1 MLFSYPMPQQ
11 TPPGVLLNRFLSP
24 DARSTQRHP
33 LVLTVIFGF
42 LALLGACDFSGAPR
56 RPNVLLIV
64 LDTVRADHLSTYGY
78 SKNTTP
84 NLTTLA
90 AEGVVYERCLSP
102 GSWTLPSHASLFTGL
117 YPRDHQT
124 TCELPRVLRRKYRTI
139 AEVLAENGYVT
150 VGFSNN
156 AWLNAATG
164 LQQGFV
170 EFFDVWRERRSDGR
184 SADGI
189 DEGAA
194 TTNNRIFRWLDRDT
208 SRPFFMFV
216 NYFEPHLPYRPPPPF
231 DSKFVDPIF
240 DSNMVAKARGWFHPR
255 ELGYVLKVPGMEVT
269 DSEFEVMH
277 SQYDGEIAYLDARL
291 GELVEGLRKRRL
303 LDNTVVIITSDHGEH
318 LGDHEMMD
326 HKMTL
331 YDALLHVPLVIRY
344 PPSVHQ
350 GSRVSTPV
358 QLIDVFPTILHL
370 CGIDEGHPGDSR
382 LLPTA
387 PQQTPSPRF
396 FFAEFGRPTVFL
408 EVILKRYPGVEYS
421 RFDRSLAAISDGH
434 YKLITGSDGRSEL
447 FDLRRD
453 PGELNDVAPENPE
466 LVADLAQRLRNFQ
479 AKTPMQ

>member
-1 MLFSYPMPQQ
+1 MSVR
-11 TPPGVLLNRFLSP
+11 TVIEVLLNPFL
-24 DARSTQRHP
+24 ARLIRSNQRHP
-33 LVLTVIFGF
+33 LVLAAFFGL
-42 LALLGACDFSGAPR
+42 LALLAACDFSGARP

-84 NLTTLA
+84 NLTALA
-90 AEGVVYERCLSP
+90 GEGVVYERCLSP

-117 YPRDHQT
+117 YPRDHKT

-139 AEVLAENGYVT
+139 AEVLAENGYAT

-164 LQQGFV
+164 LQQGFAN
-170 EFFDVWRERRSDGR
+170 FFDIWRERRPDGR

-194 TTNNRIFRWLDRDT
+194 TTNERIFRWLDHDT
-208 SRPFFMFV
+208 NRPFFMFV

-231 DSKFVDPIF
+231 DSKFVDANFDPI
-240 DSNMVAKARGWFHPR
+240 MVAEARGWFHPR

-277 SQYDGEIAYLDARL
+277 SQYDGEVAYLDARL
-291 GELVEGLRKRRL
+291 GELIEGFRERGL

-344 PPSVHQ
+344 PPAVHQ
-350 GSRVSTPV
+350 GSRVSAPV
-358 QLIDVFPTILHL
+358 QLIDIFPTILDL
-370 CGIDEGHPGDSR
+370 CGIDEDQPEDSR
-382 LLPTA
+382 LLPPS
-387 PQQTPSPRF
+387 PQQAPPPRLS
-396 FFAEFGRPTVFL
+396 FAEFGRPTVFL
-408 EVILKRYPGVEYS
+408 EVMLKQYPGVEYS
-421 RFDRSLAAISDGH
+421 QFDRSLVAVNDGR
-434 YKLITGSDGRSEL
+434 YKLISGSDGRSEL
-447 FDLRRD
+447 YDLHRD
-453 PGELNDVAPENPE
+453 PGERNDIASENPDV
-466 LVADLAQRLRNFQ
+466 VADLTNRLTDFQ